1 MDYDTYEVDDYISE
15 LIEDRVHEMLSDN
28 LLLLEVMLRSGI
40 EVEDEVL
47 TTLRTIALEEI
58 KREADSACHEYK
70 TRNQSDYLQ

>member
-1 MDYDTYEVDDYISE
+1 MDYDTYEVDNYISE

-58 KREADSACHEYK
+58 EREADLAGQEYE

>member
-1 MDYDTYEVDDYISE
+1 MDYDTYEVDNYISE

-47 TTLRTIALEEI
+47 TTLRTIALEGI
-58 KREADSACHEYK
+58 KREADSAGYEYK

>member
-58 KREADSACHEYK
+58 KREAYLAGHEYK

>member
-1 MDYDTYEVDDYISE
+1 MDFDTYEVDDYISE

-58 KREADSACHEYK
+58 KREADSAGHEYE